1 MAKEYI
7 VKVLNYKDVID
18 GIRVIENDI
27 SVPSNY
33 QEVGELIRCKDCK
46 HRPTI
51 NGEYENGFSLEF
63 PTSRCPCQCDD
74 GWYNWMPDDDWYCA
88 NGERKDE

>member
-1 MAKEYI
+1 MTEYI
-7 VKVLNYKDVID
+7 FNDEIVDNDNLPEDIKPYSDGRPIYKVT
-18 GIRVIENDI
+18 
-27 SVPSNY
+27 
-33 QEVGELIRCKDCK
+33 GELIRCKDCK

-74 GWYNWMPDDDWYCA
+74 GYYSWMPKDDWYCA
-88 NGERKDE
+88 NAERKE